1 MPLARLDVIRRI
13 DMPTSPNNAAS
24 AAQST
29 GIGGGDAPSTQPKEA
44 ASDRRD
50 AAPQAGRSAAG
61 AEREEREERIRE
73 AAYQRYRQRGDRAGE
88 AMDDWLAAEA
98 EIDEADSAQ
107 AQGSSERRP

>member
-1 MPLARLDVIRRI
+1 
-13 DMPTSPNNAAS
+13 MPTSPNNAAS

-50 AAPQAGRSAAG
+50 AAPQARRSAAG
-61 AEREEREERIRE
+61 AEREERIRE

>member
-1 MPLARLDVIRRI
+1 
-13 DMPTSPNNAAS
+13 MPTSPNNAAS

-61 AEREEREERIRE
+61 AEREERIRE

-98 EIDEADSAQ
+98 EIDEADAAQ

>member
-1 MPLARLDVIRRI
+1 
-13 DMPTSPNNAAS
+13 MPTSSNNAAS

-50 AAPQAGRSAAG
+50 AAPQSGRSAAG
-61 AEREEREERIRE
+61 AEREERIRE

-107 AQGSSERRP
+107 VQGSSERRP

>member
-1 MPLARLDVIRRI
+1 
-13 DMPTSPNNAAS
+13 MPTSPNNAAS

-61 AEREEREERIRE
+61 AEREERIRE

-107 AQGSSERRP
+107 VQGPSERRP